1 MLGIIVTASIL
12 FILLILYYN
21 VSKNPDFFKIKKKEK
36 KNIVKDVNDDYID
49 PDLIPKQV
57 SLKKTKEIKEENIVS
72 TPTIQVNTESEKIVE
87 DPISFEDE
95 EEFDESLFSKDIN
108 DDLFM
113 GMGIEDE
120 NEILEE
126 FNYLSPKMKV
136 MMLTDILKRKEW

>member
-12 FILLILYYN
+12 FVLLVLYYN

-36 KNIVKDVNDDYID
+36 KTVVKDVNDDYID

-57 SLKKTKEIKEENIVS
+57 SLKKTKEIKEENTVS
-72 TPTIQVNTESEKIVE
+72 APTIQVNKESEKIVE
-87 DPISFEDE
+87 DPISFEDD
-95 EEFDESLFSKDIN
+95 EEFDESLFTKDAH